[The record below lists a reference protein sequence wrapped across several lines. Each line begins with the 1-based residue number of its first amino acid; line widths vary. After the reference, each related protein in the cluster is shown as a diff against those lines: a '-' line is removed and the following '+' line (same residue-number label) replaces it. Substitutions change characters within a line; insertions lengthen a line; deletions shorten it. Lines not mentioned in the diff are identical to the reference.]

1 MSDISLET
9 TRVRVRPRE
18 EKRQMVFFSFITD
31 GVVEEANETLTLQ
44 LVPTPA
50 TLQTIPI
57 GEGVFFKHE
66 SQLTIMDSDGRLI
79 AKGYKNNKGGY
90 PYLLKL
96 QKVASFHQYNI
107 VFY

>member
-9 TRVRVRPRE
+9 TQVRVRPRE
-18 EKRQMVFFSFITD
+18 DEPQVVFFSFVTD

-50 TLQTIPI
+50 TLQTMPI

-66 SQLTIMDSDGRLI
+66 SFLTIMDSDSRLI
-79 AKGYKNNKGGY
+79 TM
-90 PYLLKL
+90 
-96 QKVASFHQYNI
+96 
-107 VFY
+107 